1 MKDLYPSSA
10 TPSTPDPS
18 AASAR
23 RRPPPTGPRSRPS
36 SGTSWVPTSGSL
48 STSPPARTMQLEF
61 AWPIDRVPE
70 EREVAKLRKDAPPRD
85 LGPHDRLTDAL
96 RADPEDPPQD
106 A

>member
-1 MKDLYPSSA
+1 
-10 TPSTPDPS
+10 
-18 AASAR
+18 
-23 RRPPPTGPRSRPS
+23 
-36 SGTSWVPTSGSL
+36 
-48 STSPPARTMQLEF
+48 MQLEF